1 MNIPTTLPL
10 ADTWG
15 IDIGTG
21 WVIAV
26 VVMMV
31 LCMGVMT
38 VRMAWMGGGSARRG
52 SMPWDGFMARE
63 SPMETLEHRF
73 AAGEISV
80 EDYRERREVL
90 VNGDAKPNGD
100 HEDGGLATPKARER
114 RQR

>member
-1 MNIPTTLPL
+1 
-10 ADTWG
+10 
-15 IDIGTG
+15 
-21 WVIAV
+21 VIAV

-31 LCMGVMT
+31 LCMGAMML
-38 VRMAWMGGGSARRG
+38 RMAWTGGGSARRW

-63 SPMETLEHRF
+63 SPLETLEHRF

-100 HEDGGLATPKARER
+100 HEEEALTRPRARER

>member
-1 MNIPTTLPL
+1 MNIATTVPL

-26 VVMMV
+26 AVMMV
-31 LCMGVMT
+31 LCMGAM
-38 VRMAWMGGGSARRG
+38 MFGMGGMGGGSARRW
-52 SMPWDGFMARE
+52 SMPWDRFMARE
-63 SPMETLEHRF
+63 SPLETLEHRF

-80 EDYRERREVL
+80 EDYRARREVL

-100 HEDGGLATPKARER
+100 HEEEALTTPRAGER
-114 RQR
+114 K